1 MPQDLQWNY
10 TLNCLQ
16 EQGMTEEL
24 PKLKGTRNV
33 KKVPYE
39 EVIEVTATSTVNPSR
54 EGADKEEI
62 FQSCFSC
69 SLIHR
74 VSHWLI
80 LK

>member
-1 MPQDLQWNY
+1 MLQDLQWYY
-10 TLNCLQ
+10 TFNCLQ
-16 EQGMTEEL
+16 EQGMTKEL

-33 KKVPYE
+33 KKVPYKDA
-39 EVIEVTATSTVNPSR
+39 IEVTATSTVNPSR

-62 FQSCFSC
+62 FQSSFSC